1 VSFDRERYEREVL
14 EPARLA
20 GNEPPRDLAARYA
33 LSPELLASPA
43 GFAQQVS
50 EMTMFWNALK
60 QQRKYQRLAE
70 ALLAAHAQLGR
81 DGLHAARVEEER
93 RLAQAQ
99 LARWVTDLAT
109 ATSCV
114 GSDTLQR
121 LMRESGF
128 GPAVVRAA
136 LLERG
141 VRVVEQVELRGP
153 PTSKYHDLVTHLR
166 VLGCRLSAEVVF
178 EDLARHGFRVL
189 DGFALADTGE
199 RLQGPGPDGPLRRRL
214 RRVELARPDERRNAA
229 AKVLVILLELEE
241 QPGALD
247 ALLLWEV
254 AQVLRE
260 VPITSLSQRALAREA
275 RELGLESEEAD
286 VLALSVIEA
295 GRAAPNRAN
304 EFELSQA
311 LGEGRLRD
319 ARRLAARLADGDLA
333 PLRETVAAVER
344 RVAELS
350 DRAAQARGRGD
361 HEEAAALLAE
371 ALRDAADDED
381 LAKRLQAIPPPP
393 PGGVVQGVEGGR
405 VTVGWRPSP
414 VRVGAVRYRVARGL
428 RRWPR
433 TVEDGAEVGSTEGN
447 QLVDIGPPP
456 GQPVFHGVFATRD
469 GQLWSAPAWAGP
481 VVVTP
486 EVAGF
491 RLTADHRSV
500 TGSWEPPPGAAQV
513 EVVRLEQGRRPSRR
527 DGTPVPGAGL
537 LGFTDREVEQDRTYS
552 YRVSVVYLDQD
563 GSRHRSPGLV
573 ASITAEA
580 PVEAVTDLGV
590 EVLLPPPSHPT
601 RPTGLAGAPGSRG
614 RVGVGGI
621 GLTLV
626 ATWTPPRQ
634 GTVRIRVSS
643 QHPSPGAGEQ
653 AGPGR
658 LAALGDELP
667 GEPERLPDG
676 RVRLAVPAGDLRG
689 RCQLTPVTLGRSRV
703 VVGEAVEVSVAGP
716 VTDPV
721 ARRFA
726 EVVRLSWVWPAE
738 STLVRIRWRLASS
751 RLPGEGEGRALCS
764 RRHYE
769 DHGGFE
775 AVVGREAACFFL
787 EAIVQE
793 AGREI
798 AAPAVEV
805 RVGGLGCAVRYG
817 IRRAGFPGRGRTL
830 LLEVERPCDVPA
842 LVLVRRPGT
851 LPPLRAEQGTTV
863 VRVPAQ
869 RLDPSAPLAVP
880 LELPS
885 GRARL
890 RLFAEAAGDVELVHP
905 PAGEL
910 DVGG

>member
-1 VSFDRERYEREVL
+1 VSLDRERYQREVL

-43 GFAQQVS
+43 AFAQQVS

-60 QQRKYQRLAE
+60 RQRKYQRLAE
-70 ALLAAHAQLGR
+70 ALLAAHAQLARG
-81 DGLHAARVEEER
+81 GLDVSRVEEER

-99 LARWVTDLAT
+99 LRRWVTDLAT

-114 GSDTLQR
+114 GSDTLHR

-136 LLERG
+136 LLEHG
-141 VRVVEQVELRGP
+141 VRVVEPVELKGP
-153 PTSKYHDLVTHLR
+153 PTSKCHDLRSHLR

-199 RLQGPGPDGPLRRRL
+199 RLQGPGPDGPLRRGL
-214 RRVELARPDERRNAA
+214 RRVEVARPDERRTAA

-275 RELGLESEEAD
+275 RDLGLEPQEAD

-295 GRAAPNRAN
+295 GGAAPNRAS
-304 EFELSQA
+304 ELELSQA

-319 ARRLAARLADGDLA
+319 ARRLAARLAGEGSA
-333 PLRETVAAVER
+333 PLRETVVAVER

-350 DRAAQARGRGD
+350 DRAARAQARGD
-361 HEEAAALLAE
+361 NEEAAALLAE
-371 ALRDAADDED
+371 ALHDAADDED
-381 LAKRLQAIPPPP
+381 LAKRLRAIPPPP
-393 PGGVVQGVEGGR
+393 PGGVEQGVEGDR

-456 GQPVFHGVFATRD
+456 GQPVYHGVFATRD
-469 GQLWSAPAWAGP
+469 GQVWSAPAWAGP

-486 EVAGF
+486 EVAEL

-500 TGSWEPPPGAAQV
+500 TGRWEPPPGAAQV
-513 EVVRLEQGRRPSRR
+513 EVVRLEQGRR
-527 DGTPVPGAGL
+527 DGSPVPGAGL
-537 LGFTDREVEQDRTYS
+537 LGFTDREVEQDRRYS

-563 GSRHRSPGLV
+563 GSRHRSDGRV
-573 ASITAEA
+573 ASITAET

-590 EVLLPPPSHPT
+590 EVI
-601 RPTGLAGAPGSRG
+601 RER
-614 RVGVGGI
+614 

-626 ATWTPPRQ
+626 ATWTPPRR
-634 GTVRIRVSS
+634 GTVRILARS
-643 QHPSPGAGEQ
+643 QHPSPEAGEP

-676 RVRLAVPAGDLRG
+676 RVRLAVPAGGLRG

-703 VVGEAVEVSVAGP
+703 AVGEAVEVSVAAP

-751 RLPGEGEGRALCS
+751 LPGEGEGRALCS
-764 RRHYE
+764 RRHY
-769 DHGGFE
+769 DDQGGFE
-775 AVVGREAACFFL
+775 AAVGREAASFFL
-787 EAIVQE
+787 EAIVLE
-793 AGREI
+793 AGREV
-798 AAPAVEV
+798 AAPAVEL
-805 RVGGLGCAVRYG
+805 RVEGLGCAVRYG
-817 IRRAGFPGRGRTL
+817 IRRAAFPGRGRTL
-830 LLEVERPCDVPA
+830 LLEAERPCDVPP

-851 LPPLRAEQGTTV
+851 LPPLRAEQGTPV

-869 RLDPSAPLAVP
+869 RMDPSAPLTVP

-890 RLFAEAAGDVELVHP
+890 RLFAEAAGDVDLVHP